1 MGVTSSTLDK
11 NVFISQMGG
20 KYPSGFVTQD
30 RFTSITPTQNNI
42 VTKKLPKNQG
52 FQEKFDIPYPRVQYH
67 GPTRHPDDG
76 ISNNNEI
83 LSGSAISGV
92 ADKSTSGAA
101 SEGSNYD
108 KLMTINNI

>member
-1 MGVTSSTLDK
+1 M
-11 NVFISQMGG
+11 
-20 KYPSGFVTQD
+20 
-30 RFTSITPTQNNI
+30 
-42 VTKKLPKNQG
+42 
-52 FQEKFDIPYPRVQYH
+52 QYH

-108 KLMTINNI
+108 KLMTINNIESNEPITLHPELYLNENNDNLESAYTGFKFLDNKPQV